1 MMRRPTRR
9 SLVIVGSGILLMMTG
24 GTAQAGWLF
33 VLASGVFALFA
44 ASFVYPHRLS
54 QVGLSREA
62 PRRVRVGDL
71 SRVVLAVTNGARRTV
86 PMLRIDDRFPG
97 FAPVVVASTSIPPG
111 DTVFYES
118 LRAAQRRGEFD
129 GGEALVV
136 SGAPFG
142 LTRSRRRVAVEGRVT
157 VVPRWVDL
165 RSFPLLEPSS
175 SPSDVLHERA
185 RTRAGEEYHGVREYR
200 PGDLRRSVHWRT
212 SARAGKLVVREFEE
226 QVLTRVALIVGGTDS
241 GEPPDSAFE
250 MIVSAAASIGL
261 YALKTGHAIE
271 LFTTGSGGI
280 ERLSGPADRD
290 VLDRFAGLHARPW
303 APLEAGARALRA
315 VHRRGTIVFCATS
328 QGASMDDL
336 WAAVRA
342 VQAAGARAIVVV
354 ARSSTWEARSP
365 EEDDRAID
373 RLRGGRAIVRGL
385 SEGEELET
393 CLQGS

>member
-1 MMRRPTRR
+1 MRRPTPRA
-9 SLVIVGSGILLMMTG
+9 LVIIGSGILLMMVG
-24 GTAQAGWLF
+24 GTAQASWLF
-33 VLASGVFALFA
+33 VLASAVFALVA

-54 QVGLSREA
+54 QVALVREA
-62 PRRVRVGDL
+62 PRRIRVGDQDQVGL
-71 SRVVLAVTNGARRTV
+71 SVTNMGRRTI
-86 PMLRIDDRFPG
+86 PMMRVDDRFPG
-97 FAPVVVASTSIPPG
+97 FAPVAAASSAIPPG
-111 DTVFYES
+111 RTVVHES
-118 LRAAQRRGEFD
+118 LRTAHRRGDFE
-129 GGEALVV
+129 GGEALVM

-142 LTRSRRRVAVEGRVT
+142 LGRSRRRVPVEGRVT

-175 SPSDVLHERA
+175 SPSEVLHERA

-226 QVLTRVALIVGGTDS
+226 QFLTRVALIVGGTDS

-250 MIVSAAASIGL
+250 TVVSAAASIGL

-271 LFTTGSGGI
+271 LFTSGPDGI

-290 VLDRFAGLHARPW
+290 VLDRLAAVQARPW
-303 APLEAGARALRA
+303 SPGEAGAQALRA

-328 QGASMDDL
+328 RGASMDDFH
-336 WAAVRA
+336 ATVRA

-354 ARSSTWEARSP
+354 ARSSTWETRSAD
-365 EEDDRAID
+365 EEQRAID
-373 RLRGGRAIVRGL
+373 RLRGGRAIVRVL
-385 SEGEELET
+385 SKGEELET